1 MQWLEEDKMIKCCLG
16 KHLSV
21 ISEHL
26 PKQNGTWSENRKLHK
41 RHSSKTN
48 IPSYLPIATSEIEH
62 GHGCL
67 LPLRRLEDP
76 TREANWIFSFNLNN
90 KVWGKRQT
98 AVLVPIWW
106 PDEGLQCPP
115 HSTAC
120 ASMRGESGGLP
131 WLVAVK
137 TDEAM
142 VLGLGPLGSLQ
153 GAHYWAG
160 ILGLHHRWHVTAESA
175 GMVES
180 VSLFAPKVEQLTSEA
195 VFEMFKA
202 VDQVIQ

>member
-1 MQWLEEDKMIKCCLG
+1 MCMCLHSCKTDCLPQMWRRDKARTGRGDGWKKRCCLG

-41 RHSSKTN
+41 QHSSNTN
-48 IPSYLPIATSEIEH
+48 IPCYLPIATPEIEH

-76 TREANWIFSFNLNN
+76 TREKKWIFSFKLNN

-106 PDEGLQCPP
+106 PDERLQCPLIAQ
-115 HSTAC
+115 HVQAWKESQEAC
-120 ASMRGESGGLP
+120 PGL
-131 WLVAVK
+131 
-137 TDEAM
+137 
-142 VLGLGPLGSLQ
+142 
-153 GAHYWAG
+153 
-160 ILGLHHRWHVTAESA
+160 
-175 GMVES
+175 
-180 VSLFAPKVEQLTSEA
+180 
-195 VFEMFKA
+195 
-202 VDQVIQ
+202 